1 MKYPAKSIL
10 MTAALLATP
19 VMAGTLILEGGVAQP
34 AVAASPA
41 ASTASSHQPAAKT
54 TQVPSAPAV
63 ELWEVKPADGT
74 LSRAMLRWSREATV
88 QLSYEAPDD
97 LPAIAVAYTG
107 DFWTAMDSLL
117 KDSNN
122 GSYPLHGCQYTNV
135 VRILHTSQACDR

>member
-1 MKYPAKSIL
+1 VKYPAKSIL

-34 AVAASPA
+34 AAAASPA
-41 ASTASSHQPAAKT
+41 VSTASSQSGAKT
-54 TQVPSAPAV
+54 TPAPSAPAV

-74 LSRAMLRWSREATV
+74 LSRAMLRWSRDAAV